1 MNQISRLIH
10 ARAPLG
16 CLGIVC
22 MPVPI
27 GSRRGLFRLHFVLSM
42 ILNIL
47 KWVHGFLYIFFL
59 ALLKQNLHLGW
70 YLQMHRVPLVKLMI
84 THKPV
89 LPLDQVPRQY
99 PPRSSQCQPRWF
111 SFLCNPREFCI
122 PDCGNNSLQ
131 TSQCLW
137 LKKIICHGEEDFY
150 ILTHIRKLHSEQ
162 PQRGR
167 NEIWARQLKI
177 THNPQMLFIF
187 KGAHGMC
194 NL

>member
-1 MNQISRLIH
+1 
-10 ARAPLG
+10 
-16 CLGIVC
+16 

-27 GSRRGLFRLHFVLSM
+27 GRKRGLFRLHFVLSM

-47 KWVHGFLYIFFL
+47 KWVHGFLYIFFWPFL
-59 ALLKQNLHLGW
+59 SKTYIQGDT
-70 YLQMHRVPLVKLMI
+70 YRVSLVKLTI

-111 SFLCNPREFCI
+111 SFLCSPREFCI
-122 PDCGNNSLQ
+122 PDCGNSSLQ

-137 LKKIICHGEEDFY
+137 LKKVICHGEEDLC